1 MLQRLGIKGLTGNQL
16 KIIALIAM
24 TLDHAGKLLW
34 PGCVWMQ
41 VVGRLAFPIFAY
53 MVAEG
58 CTYTKNRKKYL
69 GMMAG
74 LAFVCQ
80 LVYLVAMGSLYQSVL
95 VSFTLSIVLIYIVDW
110 AKGTGKVWLALV
122 LAVVSYGTAWFLS
135 VELPVVLWRTDY
147 NIDYGFA
154 GIMLVVG
161 IYYAKGR
168 VAKLAMA
175 TVMLAALGITFEGIQ
190 WYGLLALPLL
200 ALYGGER
207 GKYKLKYLFYIYYPA
222 HLAVVYL
229 IGLLHGKV

>member
-58 CTYTKNRKKYL
+58 CTYTKKRKKYL
-69 GMMAG
+69 GIMAG

-80 LVYLVAMGSLYQSVL
+80 LVYLVAKGSLYQSVL

-154 GIMLVVG
+154 GILLVVG
-161 IYYAKGR
+161 IYYAKGHL
-168 VAKLAMA
+168 AKLAMA
-175 TVMLAALGITFEGIQ
+175 TVMLAVLGITFEGIQ

-207 GKYKLKYLFYIYYPA
+207 GKHKLKYLFYIYYPA

-229 IGLLHGKV
+229 IGLLLGKV

>member
-1 MLQRLGIKGLTGNQL
+1 MLQRLGAKGLTGNQL

-58 CTYTKNRKKYL
+58 CAYTKNRKKYL

-95 VSFTLSIVLIYIVDW
+95 VSFTLSILIIYIVDW
-110 AKGTGKVWLALV
+110 AKGTGTIWLALA
-122 LAVVSYGTAWFLS
+122 LAVVSLGLAWFLS
-135 VELPVVLWRTDY
+135 VELPIVLWRTDY

-154 GIMLVVG
+154 GILLVVG

-175 TVMLAALGITFEGIQ
+175 TVMLAVLGITFGGMQ
-190 WYGLLALPLL
+190 WYGLFALPLL

-207 GKYKLKYLFYIYYPA
+207 GKHKLKYLFYIYYPA
-222 HLAVVYL
+222 HLVGICL
-229 IGLLHGKV
+229 IGLLMEKV

>member
-58 CTYTKNRKKYL
+58 GTYTKNRKKYL

-74 LAFVCQ
+74 LAFACQ

-154 GIMLVVG
+154 GILLVVG
-161 IYYAKGR
+161 IYYAKGHL
-168 VAKLAMA
+168 AKLAMA
-175 TVMLAALGITFEGIQ
+175 TVMLAVLGITFEGIQ

-200 ALYGGER
+200 ALYGEER
-207 GKYKLKYLFYIYYPA
+207 GKHKLKYLFYIYYPA

-229 IGLLHGKV
+229 IGLLLGKV

>member
-1 MLQRLGIKGLTGNQL
+1 MQRLGMRGLTGNQL

-34 PGCVWMQ
+34 PGCMWMQ
-41 VVGRLAFPIFAY
+41 LVGRLAFPIFAY

-58 CTYTKNRKKYL
+58 CAYTKNRKKYL

-80 LVYLVAMGSLYQSVL
+80 MVYLVAMGSLYQSVL
-95 VSFTLSIVLIYIVDW
+95 VSFTLSILIIYIVDW
-110 AKGTGKVWLALV
+110 AESKGRIWVTFAM
-122 LAVVSYGTAWFLS
+122 ASVSYGAAWFLCEKLS
-135 VELPVVLWRTDY
+135 AVLWRTDY
-147 NIDYGFA
+147 NIDYGFT
-154 GIMLVVG
+154 GILLVTG

-168 VAKLAMA
+168 LAKLAMA
-175 TVMLAALGITFEGIQ
+175 TIMLAALAVVFGKIQ

-222 HLAVVYL
+222 HLAGIYL
-229 IGLLHGKV
+229 LGLLLGKI

>member
-24 TLDHAGKLLW
+24 TLDHVGKLLW

-154 GIMLVVG
+154 GILLVVG
-161 IYYAKGR
+161 IYYAKGHL
-168 VAKLAMA
+168 AKLAMA
-175 TVMLAALGITFEGIQ
+175 TVMLAVLGITFEGIQ

-207 GKYKLKYLFYIYYPA
+207 GKHKLKYLFYIYYPA
-222 HLAVVYL
+222 HLVGIYL
-229 IGLLHGKV
+229 IGLLVEKV

>member
-1 MLQRLGIKGLTGNQL
+1 MLQRLGAKGLTGNQL

-95 VSFTLSIVLIYIVDW
+95 VSFTLSILIIYIVDW
-110 AKGTGKVWLALV
+110 AKGTGTIWLALA
-122 LAVVSYGTAWFLS
+122 LAVVSLGLAWFLS
-135 VELPVVLWRTDY
+135 VELPIVLWRTDY

-154 GIMLVVG
+154 GILLVVG
-161 IYYAKGR
+161 IYYAKGC

-175 TVMLAALGITFEGIQ
+175 TVMLAVLGIAFEGIQ
-190 WYGLLALPLL
+190 WYGLFALPLL

-207 GKYKLKYLFYIYYPA
+207 GKHKLKYLFYIYYPA
-222 HLAVVYL
+222 HLVGICL
-229 IGLLHGKV
+229 IGLLMQKV

>member
-1 MLQRLGIKGLTGNQL
+1 MQRLGMRGLTGNQL

-34 PGCVWMQ
+34 PGCMWMQ
-41 VVGRLAFPIFAY
+41 LVGRLAFPIFAY

-58 CTYTKNRKKYL
+58 CAYTKNRKKYL

-80 LVYLVAMGSLYQSVL
+80 MVYLVAMGSLYQSVL
-95 VSFTLSIVLIYIVDW
+95 VSFTLSILIIYIVDW
-110 AKGTGKVWLALV
+110 AESKGRIWVTFAM
-122 LAVVSYGTAWFLS
+122 ASVSYGAAWFLC
-135 VELPVVLWRTDY
+135 EKLPAVLWRTDY
-147 NIDYGFA
+147 NIDYGFT
-154 GIMLVVG
+154 GILLVTG

-168 VAKLAMA
+168 LAKLAMA
-175 TVMLAALGITFEGIQ
+175 TIMLAALAVVFGKIQ

-222 HLAVVYL
+222 HLAGIYL
-229 IGLLHGKV
+229 LGLLLGKI

>member
-24 TLDHAGKLLW
+24 TLDHVGKLLW

-154 GIMLVVG
+154 GILLVVG
-161 IYYAKGR
+161 IYYAKGHL
-168 VAKLAMA
+168 AKLAMA
-175 TVMLAALGITFEGIQ
+175 TVMLAVLGITFEGIQ

-207 GKYKLKYLFYIYYPA
+207 GKHKLKYLFYIYYPA

-229 IGLLHGKV
+229 IGLLLGKV